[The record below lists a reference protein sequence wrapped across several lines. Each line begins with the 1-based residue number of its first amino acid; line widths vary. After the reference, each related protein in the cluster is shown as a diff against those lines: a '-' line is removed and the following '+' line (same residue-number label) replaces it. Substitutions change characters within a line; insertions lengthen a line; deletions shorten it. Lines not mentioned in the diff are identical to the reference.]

1 MDEVKSG
8 CQRSPGPMGV
18 VQLRLVSSPD
28 IDLDVPISG
37 VAEERNESLDVQ
49 VGLAVAT
56 AGDLPA
62 TQDTLDT
69 EEVALLV

>member
-1 MDEVKSG
+1 
-8 CQRSPGPMGV
+8 MGV